1 MKIKTGFILR
11 SVGGNRMVVA
21 TGARSKEF
29 GGMIRLNESGSV
41 LWNTLAKGASKEELV
56 AALLGEY
63 DVDQATA
70 EADVSAF
77 LETLREA
84 GVLDE

>member
-21 TGARSKEF
+21 TGARSKAF

-41 LWNTLAKGASKEELV
+41 LWNTLTKGATSEELV
-56 AALLGEY
+56 EALLGEY
-63 DVDQATA
+63 AVDRETA
-70 EADVSAF
+70 ETDVSAF
-77 LETLREA
+77 LGTLREA

>member
-70 EADVSAF
+70 ETDVSAF

>member
-70 EADVSAF
+70 ETDVSAF
-77 LETLREA
+77 LEVLREA